1 MPNFLVDVSACESF
15 WVNWEGESEVSEAGE
30 FESEVGDM
38 SPSLEEAPGVEPG
51 SDVRGLEVE
60 VVHWLSDMLGLSAK
74 FGAVVFL
81 VMVACEVGEVS
92 EGLEE
97 MV

>member
-1 MPNFLVDVSACESF
+1 VPNFLVDVSACGIF
-15 WVNWEGESEVSEAGE
+15 WVTCEGESEVSEVGE

-38 SPSLEEAPGVEPG
+38 SPSLEEASGVEPG

-74 FGAVVFL
+74 FGAAVFL
-81 VMVACEVGEVS
+81 VMVAGEVCEAS

-97 MV
+97 MM